1 MPLPRQLSVRARAV
15 PALALTAALTL
26 TLPLLSACGEDDRT
40 DTAVSDS
47 TTTTVDTVTT
57 STTTTDAA
65 ATDTPDPE
73 SPEAMSPDATGL
85 DGCAMHMPGE
95 LLSAEEA
102 VVRFTPQM
110 VCLGYV
116 TVLPD
121 TPITWINADTADHEV
136 TILDDGGK
144 ELNRFGVAAG
154 ESTTTPAAATGI
166 YRYKVTAIETFTG
179 TIEVQ

>member
-26 TLPLLSACGEDDRT
+26 TAPLLSAGGGEDDRI
-40 DTAVSDS
+40 DTAAS
-47 TTTTVDTVTT
+47 T
-57 STTTTDAA
+57 STTTTTTA
-65 ATDTPDPE
+65 DTT

-85 DGCAMHMPGE
+85 GGCAMHMPGE

-102 VVRFTPQM
+102 VVRFDPQM

-116 TVLPD
+116 TVLPG

-136 TILDDGGK
+136 AILDDEGK